1 MKPLRKPG
9 AIRWIALAALM
20 VAILP
25 SAAQADA
32 CSIPEAIFPFE
43 PTLPRFVASLQGKT
57 PVTVVA
63 IGSASTEG
71 RAAGEPRF
79 AWPEQLGDALRKRFP
94 GVTIDVV
101 NLGKRRQTAAAMAAR
116 FAKEVLPLEPKLV
129 VWETGTVDA
138 VRGTDLDSFR
148 ETLETGL
155 IDLRPATDVVLMD
168 TQFSRRTNAMIDFEP
183 YERAMR
189 LVADASDVPLYPRH
203 ELMRYWSEYGELDLS
218 VTGKEKRKQL
228 AQKLYRCIGETLAA
242 FVSRTPDE
250 RRGDR

>member
-1 MKPLRKPG
+1 MELLRKTG
-9 AIRWIALAALM
+9 AMRRIVLALFV

-25 SAAQADA
+25 SAAHANA
-32 CSIPEAIFPFE
+32 CTIPEEIFYFE
-43 PTLPRFVASLQGKT
+43 PTLPRFVASLQGKK

-94 GVTIDVV
+94 GVTIAVV
-101 NLGKRRQTAAAMAAR
+101 NLGKRRQTAEDMAAR

-138 VRGTDLDSFR
+138 VRGTDIDTFR

-189 LVADASDVPLYPRH
+189 LIADVNDVPLYPRH

-218 VTGKEKRKQL
+218 VAGKEKRKQL
-228 AQKLYRCIGETLAA
+228 AQELYRCIGETLAA
-242 FVSRTPDE
+242 FVSRGPEE
-250 RRGDR
+250 RRGNR